1 MKTSS
6 VTQKQK
12 VIAVLMGGWNG
23 EREVSL
29 TSAAGCLKVF
39 HEMGYHAI
47 GIDVTQDIPQW
58 MNQLIALK
66 PDVIFVNALHGR
78 WVEDGC
84 IQGLL
89 EMLGF
94 PYTNS
99 GVMASALAMDKRWSR
114 HLFEQQGLPIPA
126 GKSVPVS
133 ELLNTDHYPYPY
145 VVKPINQG
153 SSLGVTIVHSRSDLV
168 KAAQEWNYGDDVL
181 VEEYIPG
188 REISVAVMGDRA
200 LGALELEPVQ
210 GFYDYKAKYTD
221 GACNHF
227 MPARMPHAEYQL
239 AMDIALKA
247 AQALGCEGV
256 SRADFRFDDL
266 RHKPGKLYLLEVNT
280 QPGMTPLSIVP
291 EIAAHA
297 NISFGELLEW
307 MINNPVCPEE
317 NKVIKKQR
325 EATAEAEDRAEKD
338 LVLSFAP
345 AQ

>member
-1 MKTSS
+1 MKTSRVS
-6 VTQKQK
+6 EKLK
-12 VIAVLMGGWNG
+12 IIAVLMGGWSG

-29 TSAAGCLKVF
+29 TSAGECLKAF

-47 GIDVTQDIPQW
+47 GIDVTQDIPTW
-58 MNQLIALK
+58 LNQLICLN
-66 PDVIFVNALHGR
+66 PDVIFMNALHGA

-84 IQGLL
+84 TQGLI

-99 GVMASALAMDKRWSR
+99 NVLASALAMDKLWSR
-114 HLFEQQGLPIPA
+114 KVFKQAGLPLPD
-126 GKSVPVS
+126 GKSVRVT
-133 ELLNTDHYPYPY
+133 ELAEANIMPYPF
-145 VVKPINQG
+145 VMKPINQG
-153 SSLGVTIVHSRSDLV
+153 SSLGVTIVHCQADLDR
-168 KAAQEWNYGDDVL
+168 AIQSWDYGDEAL

-188 REISVAVMGDRA
+188 REISVAILGDRA
-200 LGALELEPVQ
+200 LGALELHPKQ

-221 GACNHF
+221 GACEHF
-227 MPARMPHAEYQL
+227 MPARIPEADYQRAL
-239 AMDIALKA
+239 EIGLKA

-256 SRADFRFDDL
+256 SRTDL
-266 RHKPGKLYLLEVNT
+266 RYDDVRHNPGQFYVLEVNT

-291 EIAAHA
+291 EVAAYQ

-307 MINNPVCPEE
+307 MINNPVCPKE

-325 EATAEAEDRAEKD
+325 AEVVELEARAEND
-338 LVLSFAP
+338 PVPSFGH

>member
-6 VTQKQK
+6 VLGKQK

-23 EREVSL
+23 ERDVSL
-29 TSAAGCLKVF
+29 TSAEGCLKVF
-39 HEMGYHAI
+39 HQMGYHAI
-47 GIDVTQDIPQW
+47 GIDVTQDIPKW
-58 MNQLIALK
+58 LDQLISLN
-66 PDVIFVNALHGR
+66 PDIVFVNALHGR

-99 GVMASALAMDKRWSR
+99 GVMASALAMDKRMSR
-114 HLFEQQGLPIPA
+114 RLFEQKGLPIPA
-126 GKSVPVS
+126 GKSVHVKD
-133 ELLNTDHYPYPY
+133 LAKADLYPFPY
-145 VVKPINQG
+145 VIKPINQG
-153 SSLGVTIVHSRSDLV
+153 SSIGVTIVHSASDLT
-168 KAAQEWNYGDDVL
+168 KAIQAWNYGDDVL

-188 REISVAVMGDRA
+188 REISVAVLGDRS
-200 LGALELEPVQ
+200 LGVLELQPKQ

-221 GACNHF
+221 GACEHF
-227 MPARMPHAEYQL
+227 MPARMPKAEYQL
-239 AMDIALKA
+239 AMEIALDAAKA
-247 AQALGCEGV
+247 LECQGV
-256 SRADFRFDDL
+256 SRADFRYDDV
-266 RHKPGKLYLLEVNT
+266 RHTPGKLYLLEMNT

-291 EIAAHA
+291 EIASYE

-307 MINNPVCPEE
+307 MINNPICPEE

-325 EATAEAEDRAEKD
+325 AAVAETEVRAENV
-338 LVLSFAP
+338 LVSSFVP